1 MEFGTHIILIALG
14 VLIIAAIL
22 FDGVRRVRRSR
33 YDRIRMSRRK
43 QPIFDDAESD
53 DFPSELPNGGARVI
67 GRRDDDDVEEV
78 HAAILQAAEQK
89 KPKLTFPS
97 RETLSAQQRR
107 VEQQEEPEQLLEPE
121 DETAESVAEPQQ
133 NSLGLDEPVPVLMN
147 TIDQLEPEAEQPEV
161 PVTAAKSGDGAGAA
175 ESNGK
180 MADPGAVIVMHLRA
194 PQDKPFCGER
204 LLDGLMAA
212 NMRFGA
218 MKIFHRHTEAD
229 GSGPVMFSM
238 ANSVEPGTFDLN
250 TMGTITTPGVSFFI
264 ALDQVSDPS
273 EAFGLMLESIG
284 EVMKRVG
291 GELKDDTR
299 SAVTKQTVDHYWQR
313 VREFERRALSES
325 Y

>member
-1 MEFGTHIILIALG
+1 MEFGTHVILIALG
-14 VLIIAAIL
+14 VLIIVAIL
-22 FDGVRRVRRSR
+22 FDGVRRVRSSR
-33 YDRIRMSRRK
+33 HDRIRMSRRK
-43 QPIFDDAESD
+43 QPIFDDADSD

-67 GRRDDDDVEEV
+67 GRREDEDVEEV
-78 HAAILQAAEQK
+78 HAAILQAAEKK
-89 KPKLTFPS
+89 KPKLNIPS
-97 RETLSAQQRR
+97 REALNSQQPA
-107 VEQQEEPEQLLEPE
+107 VEQSEEPEQQLEPE
-121 DETAESVAEPQQ
+121 QENEAVESVAEPQQ

-147 TIDQLEPEAEQPEV
+147 TIDQLEPESEQPET
-161 PVTAAKSGDGAGAA
+161 PVTSPQSRDTAG
-175 ESNGK
+175 SDGK

-212 NMRFGA
+212 NMRFGS
-218 MKIFHRHTEAD
+218 MKIFHRHTESD

-264 ALDQVSDPS
+264 ALDQVSNPS